1 MLKVS
6 GLCVDYGP
14 VSVLKDLAF
23 SLEPGSFTALLGANG
38 TGKSSLL
45 KGIAG
50 IIPAKGEIS
59 ISNDLPVMPQ
69 QRGSSIAYMP
79 QDTGATS
86 SLTVI
91 EVILLGRLRSLGL
104 QVSQSLQTAAS
115 GILTGFGLQTLETR
129 TLDEISGGQRQLVYL
144 AQSLFRNPKILLL
157 DEPTAALDLRHQL
170 IVLDRVV
177 NHCRKNGTIAIAA
190 MHDLSLAAKCAD
202 RLICMSQGKIVADGA
217 PDKVLSAPLIRK
229 LYGVEADIVAGHKGV
244 LHITPLKAV
253 ETRQASAPPKYRR
266 SEPREEW
273 SGE

>member
-6 GLCVDYGP
+6 GLYVDYGP

-23 SLEPGSFTALLGANG
+23 SLEPGSFTVLLGANG

-50 IIPAKGEIS
+50 IIPAKGEVS
-59 ISNDLPVMPQ
+59 VSNCKSLVPQ

-91 EVILLGRLRSLGL
+91 EVILLGRLRHLGL
-104 QVSQSLQTAAS
+104 QVPRSLQAKAS
-115 GILTGFGLQTLETR
+115 RILNEFGLQALETR

-144 AQSLFRNPKILLL
+144 AQTLFRNPEILLL

-177 NHCRKNGTIAIAA
+177 SHCRKNGTIAIAA

-202 RLICMSQGKIVADGA
+202 RLICMSRGRIVADG
-217 PDKVLSAPLIRK
+217 PPREVLSAPMIRE
-229 LYGVEADIVAGHKGV
+229 LYGVEADIAEGKNGS
-244 LHITPLKAV
+244 LHITPLRAIC
-253 ETRQASAPPKYRR
+253 
-266 SEPREEW
+266 
-273 SGE
+273 